1 MSFRIIQLENLDIQ
15 IKENNNNISLLFNAA
30 LIKKTMDDAEKKTLW
45 QQDGSIELRNIHNKI
60 NIDLHKVTI
69 LDINI
74 SYDFYTYKNML
85 VLPFSKKGDILLSIQ
100 FDKIE
105 KILEIECS
113 EIEILLIDNPKYIR
127 HIKKSE

>member
-1 MSFRIIQLENLDIQ
+1 
-15 IKENNNNISLLFNAA
+15 
-30 LIKKTMDDAEKKTLW
+30 
-45 QQDGSIELRNIHNKI
+45 
-60 NIDLHKVTI
+60 
-69 LDINI
+69 
-74 SYDFYTYKNML
+74 ML
-85 VLPFSKKGDILLSIQ
+85 VLPFFKKGDILLSIQ